1 MSKCDKKFVAWL
13 SVIAVGILL
22 FVGVVGGLV
31 GHYAFPRRI
40 YVDTERAQVKFEP
53 RLGQAY
59 PLRGLN
65 QIMATEAFWPEPDLQ
80 TALEFILREPD
91 KMHEGWS
98 ETRIVTIPLSDTKRI
113 EGIDPG
119 LIVFTILHGRR
130 VALYNLPAADD
141 TTAAQDRVWTAF
153 NVSPRPDSR
162 PLAQAQ

>member
-1 MSKCDKKFVAWL
+1 MSKCDKQVVAWL
-13 SVIAVGILL
+13 LGIAGVL
-22 FVGVVGGLV
+22 FLVGGGAGFWV
-31 GHYAFPRRI
+31 GHYVWPSRI
-40 YVDTERAQVKFEP
+40 YVVTERAQVKFEP

-91 KMHEGWS
+91 QMHEGWS

-130 VALYNLPAADD
+130 VALYNLPATDD

-153 NVSPRPDSR
+153 NVSPRHDSR